1 MSTVSPPRILLVDDN
16 IQNRQLMEF
25 FLRDE
30 PYQVDCAA
38 NGLEAVSMFAASSYD
53 LVFMDLEMPLL
64 DGYGATRA
72 IRAMERRDGRRP
84 IPILVLT
91 AYALTEF
98 RLRCEAAGCTDFL
111 VKPVSRKT
119 ILTAASNCLGLEP
132 KPDPV
137 EPPPIQASDLDLL
150 RPLFPI
156 FFDTAGKTLE
166 EGRQALARNDL
177 EGVRRQGHKLK
188 GSALSY
194 GFDALGEAAADLERA
209 GGNGDAPASRVILD
223 QAASL
228 LRLARAEH
236 GITPEAAND
245 SAVAKRD

>member
-1 MSTVSPPRILLVDDN
+1 MSAASLPRILLVDDN
-16 IQNRQLMEF
+16 IQNRLLMEF

-53 LVFMDLEMPLL
+53 LVFMDLDMPLL

-91 AYALTEF
+91 AYALAEF

-111 VKPVSRKT
+111 VKPVSKKT
-119 ILTAASNCLGLEP
+119 ILTAAANYLGLEQTP
-132 KPDPV
+132 APA
-137 EPPPIQASDLDLL
+137 ESSATQASDLDLL
-150 RPLFPI
+150 RPLFPV
-156 FFDTAGKTLE
+156 FFDTAAKTLE
-166 EGRQALARNDL
+166 EGRRALARNDM

-194 GFDALGEAAADLERA
+194 GFDALGEAAADLEGASR
-209 GGNGDAPASRVILD
+209 NGDAQAIQAVLD
-223 QAASL
+223 RAGSL

-236 GITPEAAND
+236 GVE
-245 SAVAKRD
+245 AVAASETPLVRKD